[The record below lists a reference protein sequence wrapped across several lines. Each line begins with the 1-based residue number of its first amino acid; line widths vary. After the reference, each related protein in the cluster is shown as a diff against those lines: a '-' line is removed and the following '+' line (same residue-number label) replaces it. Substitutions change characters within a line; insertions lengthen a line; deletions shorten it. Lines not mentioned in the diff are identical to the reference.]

1 MADNAVD
8 VRDLLVVRG
17 GHEVLRNLTFTV
29 AAGEVTGLLGP
40 SGCGK
45 TTLMRSLV
53 GVQRIESGSVQVLGE
68 PAGSASLRS
77 RIGYVTQQPSVYDDL
92 TIAENLRFFARILGV
107 PDARVQACLETVAL
121 ADRADSIVS
130 QLSGGQRSRVSL
142 AVALLGEPPLLVLD
156 EPTVGLDPVLRVE
169 LWQTFH
175 RLADSG
181 AAVLVSSHV
190 MDEASRCERLLLMR
204 EGRLIADDTPEG
216 LLRRTGTDDIEGAFL
231 AIVRGSESADDGDVP
246 MSRHVDAGR
255 RLPRADPAAPG
266 PPHDGDAAGAALCP
280 DDAAVVDVP
289 GPPGRRVLLA
299 GSGPAGAGPVR
310 DHVPGDVGD
319 HACASAPPGPSSGCS
334 RCRWASSTSCWATP
348 WPSA

>member
-1 MADNAVD
+1 MVDNAVD
-8 VRDLLVVRG
+8 VRDLLVSRG
-17 GHEVLRNLTFTV
+17 GHEVLRDLTFTV

-53 GVQRIESGSVQVLGE
+53 GVQRIDSGQVEVLGE
-68 PAGSASLRS
+68 PAGSAPLRS

-107 PDARVQACLETVAL
+107 SDDRVQACLEIVAL
-121 ADRADSIVS
+121 SDRADSIVS

-175 RLADSG
+175 DLADAG

-204 EGRLIADDTPEG
+204 EGRLIADDTPDG
-216 LLRRTGTDDIEGAFL
+216 LLRRTATADIESAFL
-231 AIVRGSESADDGDVP
+231 AIVRGSQ
-246 MSRHVDAGR
+246 DAEE
-255 RLPRADPAAPG
+255 
-266 PPHDGDAAGAALCP
+266 
-280 DDAAVVDVP
+280 
-289 GPPGRRVLLA
+289 
-299 GSGPAGAGPVR
+299 
-310 DHVPGDVGD
+310 
-319 HACASAPPGPSSGCS
+319 
-334 RCRWASSTSCWATP
+334 ATR
-348 WPSA
+348 